1 MTSTPLPSE
10 MVSNFSHLDEATA
23 LASNKP
29 ASSDPSELNSLVFDH
44 SDQDALR
51 DPHPWATRIDRFTGL
66 PMYPPYFRNPPSP
79 TTTTAESVTTASESS
94 IESIDEVRLPPVV
107 GDGRKFNSS
116 SVRAPIKRRL
126 SIVDFP
132 RWPQVED
139 VQRAQ
144 EHLGDHLRRDGGLD
158 SSATEELQT
167 SPGSS
172 TDGRMESDAAAKPSI
187 ATHADCADT
196 VRGLFWR

>member
-107 GDGRKFNSS
+107 
-116 SVRAPIKRRL
+116 AM
-126 SIVDFP
+126 
-132 RWPQVED
+132 
-139 VQRAQ
+139 A
-144 EHLGDHLRRDGGLD
+144 
-158 SSATEELQT
+158 
-167 SPGSS
+167 GSS
-172 TDGRMESDAAAKPSI
+172 TVRRCVPPSSGVFQSLTFLAGLRLKTSNELKNTSGITSGVTVVSTRVLRRSCRHHRGRPP
-187 ATHADCADT
+187 T
-196 VRGLFWR
+196 VVWSRMLQQNHP